1 MKKYYL
7 IFFLTFSLTAAPVAA
22 SEFDEF
28 DDITEVETTGVTIT
42 VSGAQ
47 VHICGAS
54 GQMLEVYNV
63 AGVRVGTYKIDGD
76 DKTLNLNLTKGCYI
90 LKIGKVVRKVSIR

>member
-7 IFFLTFSLTAAPVAA
+7 ISLLMFSLAAAPVAA

-28 DDITEVETTGVTIT
+28 DDITEVETSGVTIAI
-42 VSGAQ
+42 SGSQ
-47 VHICGAS
+47 VHVCGAS
-54 GQMLEVYNV
+54 GQTLEVYNV
-63 AGVRVGTYKIDGD
+63 AGVRVGSYKIDGD
-76 DKTLNLNLTKGCYI
+76 DKTLTLNLTKGCYI